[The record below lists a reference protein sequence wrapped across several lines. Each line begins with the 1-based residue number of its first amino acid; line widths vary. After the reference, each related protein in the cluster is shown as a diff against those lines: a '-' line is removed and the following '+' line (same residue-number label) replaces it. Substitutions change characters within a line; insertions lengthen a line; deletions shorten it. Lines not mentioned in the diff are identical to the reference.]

1 MVPWR
6 KLKKVRRA
14 ETSLIH
20 HPFKLLLERTRGLS
34 CLPTERITP
43 LIALLRQ
50 STCIQKSFERSIRL
64 AFLAPKIIEAIF
76 SGDHSKSF
84 LSITRLH
91 DAHSLSWIEQTRQFK
106 NVRLTFIMEQS
117 NSYFR

>member
-20 HPFKLLLERTRGLS
+20 HSFKLLLERTRGLS

-50 STCIQKSFERSIRL
+50 STCIQKSFERR
-64 AFLAPKIIEAIF
+64 AIF